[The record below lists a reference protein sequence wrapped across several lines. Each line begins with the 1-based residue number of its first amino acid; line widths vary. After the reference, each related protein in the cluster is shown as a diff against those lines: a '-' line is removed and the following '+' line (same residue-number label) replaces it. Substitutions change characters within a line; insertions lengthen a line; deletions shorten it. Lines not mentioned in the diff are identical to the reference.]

1 MCKAICL
8 FSIAALCGFALFEH
22 NPTATTATIRLLLA
36 VAFTCGFAS
45 IVKES
50 LEDILG

>member
-22 NPTATTATIRLLLA
+22 NPTATTATIRLALA
-36 VAFTCGFAS
+36 VIFSCGFTS
-45 IVKES
+45 VVKES
-50 LEDILG
+50 LEEILG

>member
-36 VAFTCGFAS
+36 VVFSCGFAS
-45 IVKES
+45 IVTES
-50 LEDILG
+50 LEEVLG

>member
-22 NPTATTATIRLLLA
+22 NPTAITATIRLLLA
-36 VAFTCGFAS
+36 VTFSIGFAS

-50 LEDILG
+50 LEEVLG